1 MWYNALC
8 MEVQRM
14 AESLGSDGIRQTSPR
29 ETAQVWLSDGRV
41 FEGAACVPLAS
52 FIEAAGLGDA
62 PPVVAALVNGQ
73 LRELTYHVESDV
85 EVTPLTTATS
95 DGMRI
100 YRRSL
105 SFLLIVAAHE
115 LYPDSR
121 VIIDHSVPFGGYY
134 CRLEGRELGV
144 AELDALRQ
152 RMQEIVA
159 ADAPIRKERMPLGEA
174 LALFRERGEDDKV
187 RLLAYRQK
195 DYVTTYVLRGVR
207 DFFHGYM
214 IPSTGCL
221 RWFDLRDYPPGFVLQ
236 YPRQHD
242 PLRLQPFEEQRK
254 LAAVFREYGDWM
266 EVVGVP
272 DVGALNQSVESGRIG
287 EVILVAEALHEQRI
301 AQIAHEIA
309 LRRGEVRLVLIAG
322 PSASGKTTFAKRLSV
337 QLMANRLHPVA
348 LGLDDFF
355 VDRRLTPKDENGK
368 YDFEDLGALDLRL
381 FNERLLALMAG
392 EEVQLPQYNFK
403 SGLREQGER
412 VQLKP
417 HHVILIEGIHG
428 LNPELVSELPP
439 ERIYR
444 IYTSALTQLNIDR
457 HNRVPTTDTRLVR
470 RIVRDA
476 ASRGYRAQ
484 QTIDRWSS
492 VRAGEKRNIFP
503 YQEHADV
510 MVNTALVYEMA
521 MLKPLVEPLL
531 LQIER
536 GGPGYLEARRLLA
549 FLRWFLPCK
558 SDLVPNNS
566 ILREFI
572 GGSILKD
579 FRPWQWQAS

>member
-1 MWYNALC
+1 
-8 MEVQRM
+8 M
-14 AESLGSDGIRQTSPR
+14 AESMGSAGIRQTSPR

-41 FEGAACVPLAS
+41 FEGPAGATLLS
-52 FIEAAGLGDA
+52 FMEAAGLGEG
-62 PPVVAALVNGQ
+62 PPVTAALVNGQ

-95 DGMRI
+95 DGMRL

-115 LYPDSR
+115 LFPDSK

-134 CRLEGRELGV
+134 CRLEGRELGES
-144 AELDALRQ
+144 ELQALRQ
-152 RMQEIVA
+152 RMQEMVE
-159 ADAPIRKERMPLGEA
+159 ADAPIRKERMPLGDA
-174 LALFRERGEDDKV
+174 VALFRERGEDDKV
-187 RLLAYRQK
+187 RLLAFREK

-214 IPSTGCL
+214 VPSTGCL

-236 YPRQHD
+236 YPRQHE

-254 LAAVFREYGDWM
+254 LASVFREYGDWM
-266 EVVGVP
+266 EVIGVP

-301 AQIAHEIA
+301 AQIAHEISR
-309 LRRGEVRLVLIAG
+309 RRGDVRLVLIAG

-337 QLMANRLHPVA
+337 QLMANRVHPVA

-355 VDRRLTPKDENGK
+355 VDRHLTPKDENGQ
-368 YDFEDLGALDLRL
+368 YDFEDLGALDLGF
-381 FNERLLALMAG
+381 FNEQLLALMAG
-392 EEVQLPQYNFK
+392 EEVQLPHFNFK
-403 SGLREQGER
+403 RGLREQGER
-412 VQLKP
+412 VQLNP
-417 HHVILIEGIHG
+417 NHVILIEGIHG
-428 LNPELVSELPP
+428 LNPELVSKVPP

-444 IYTSALTQLNIDR
+444 IYISALTQLNIDR

-476 ASRGYRAQ
+476 TSRGYTAQ

-536 GGPGYLEARRLLA
+536 GRPGYVEARRLLA
-549 FLRWFLPCK
+549 FLRWFVPCK
-558 SDLVPNNS
+558 P
-566 ILREFI
+566 
-572 GGSILKD
+572 GSILKD
-579 FRPWQWQAS
+579 FRPWQW